1 MKSYLEAYLES
12 IYENEDKIPKYSIN
26 QYFRSSKEIES
37 LNIDYETI
45 LIAKNI
51 LRSPDDY
58 TAEEIDLVLS
68 GIFYIANNLNK
79 ICEIINISETN
90 YLLDTEHLIDMIM
103 LGENRLQ
110 KLDDVTLRF
119 ALNAVVSAT
128 VDLIDSLLFGLETL
142 ASIKAESKIES
153 KTKTKTKT
161 KVKTKTKN

>member
-12 IYENEDKIPKYSIN
+12 IYENEDKIPKYNVN

-37 LNIDYETI
+37 LDIDYETI
-45 LIAKNI
+45 LIAKDI
-51 LRSPDDY
+51 LRNPDAY
-58 TAEEIDLVLS
+58 TEEQIDLVLS

-79 ICEIINISETN
+79 ICEIINTSETN
-90 YLLDTEHLIDMIM
+90 YLLDTEHLIDMLM

-110 KLDDVTLRF
+110 KLDDITLRF
-119 ALNAVVSAT
+119 VLNAMVSVT

-142 ASIKAESKIES
+142 ASIKAESKLES

-161 KVKTKTKN
+161 KTKN

>member
-12 IYENEDKIPKYSIN
+12 IYENEDKIPKYNVN
-26 QYFRSSKEIES
+26 QYFRSNEEIES

-58 TAEEIDLVLS
+58 TEEEIDLVLS

-79 ICEIINISETN
+79 ICEIINTSETN

-110 KLDDVTLRF
+110 KLDDITLRF
-119 ALNAVVSAT
+119 VLNSMVGVT
-128 VDLIDSLLFGLETL
+128 IDLVDSLLFGLETL
-142 ASIKAESKIES
+142 ASIKAEPKIESKTKLES
-153 KTKTKTKT
+153 KTKTKTK
-161 KVKTKTKN
+161 N

>member
-45 LIAKNI
+45 LIAKDI

-58 TAEEIDLVLS
+58 TEEEIDLVLS

-90 YLLDTEHLIDMIM
+90 YLLDTEHLIDMLM

-119 ALNAVVSAT
+119 ALNAAVSAT
-128 VDLIDSLLFGLETL
+128 IDLVDSLFFGLETL
-142 ASIKAESKIES
+142 ASIKAGS

-161 KVKTKTKN
+161 KTKN